1 MTSLFN
7 TDKIVVVTGKDAL
20 NLDLE
25 MKKKG
30 LHMYFPLALKII
42 IYAHTLI
49 MINFW
54 SFFSKLLK

>member
-30 LHMYFPLALKII
+30 LHMYLSLVLKNH
-42 IYAHTLI
+42 YLRPHV
-49 MINFW
+49 NND
-54 SFFSKLLK
+54 

>member
-49 MINFW
+49 MINF
-54 SFFSKLLK
+54 